1 MENNNSKKEI
11 TLEDL
16 AGMMQKGFLSMDEK
30 MDEKLNKLEEKLTL
44 KIEGVVEG
52 AKDELKAELNKKVDI
67 FTHKDL
73 EFRVEKLEEKT
84 GIAKLKTAIV

>member
-1 MENNNSKKEI
+1 MENNNQTKEI
-11 TLEDL
+11 TLDDL

-30 MDEKLNKLEEKLTL
+30 FDALENRLTL
-44 KIEGVVEG
+44 KIEDSIET
-52 AKDELKAELNKKVDI
+52 AKEEIKAELNKKVDI

-84 GIAKLKTAIV
+84 NIAGLEAAVV